1 MISALNKYNMTL
13 AIMKGIAIVSVV
25 AGHCTMYK
33 VVENY
38 VNQYHL
44 AVFFFVAGYFLTDK
58 YVNSP
63 ILLIK
68 KRFKTLYV
76 PFILSGLAF
85 LLLHNVLA
93 NIYINDQSLSLSQ
106 MFVGGQNLVFKL
118 FSTEPLMGAMWF
130 CPVLLFASI
139 ISVIVL
145 AIGRKI
151 GRENDVPIFCL
162 MIMTVF
168 CGSFSLK
175 ILCLKSPYC
184 IWQNMIISGI
194 LFEGWLFRK
203 YFERFVPSNK
213 MIMLLLFLIMSIII
227 GVNVKFGTLCNLQVD
242 NVNIVPA
249 WALLVAAFVG
259 CIMVYSLSAL
269 FIDTKMGHILSVI
282 GNHSFSIMMFHFLA
296 FKLVNLIICLVDGFP
311 LTQISNFPTIQ
322 YGNIIWFFAYIFV
335 GCSFP
340 IVIVKIKNIILKKHE
355 F

>member
-1 MISALNKYNMTL
+1 MISPLNKYNMTL

-25 AGHCTMYK
+25 AGHCSMYK

-44 AVFFFVAGYFLTDK
+44 AVFFFVAGYFLSDK
-58 YVNSP
+58 YVKSP

-76 PFILSGLAF
+76 PFVLSGLVF

-93 NIYINDQSLSLSQ
+93 TIYINDQSLSLSQ
-106 MFVGGQNLVFKL
+106 MFMGGLNLVLKL

-139 ISVIVL
+139 ISVLVL

-151 GRENDVPIFCL
+151 DRENDVPIFCL
-162 MIMTVF
+162 MILTVF

-175 ILCLKSPYC
+175 VLSLKSPYC

-203 YFERFVPSNK
+203 YFERYVPSNK
-213 MIMLLLFLIMSIII
+213 VIMLLLFLIMSIII
-227 GVNVKFGTLCNLQVD
+227 GVNVNFGTLCNLQVD

-249 WALLVAAFVG
+249 WALLVAALVG
-259 CIMVYSLSAL
+259 CIMVYSLSTL
-269 FIDTKMGHILSVI
+269 FIGTKIGHILAVI

-296 FKLVNLIICLVDGFP
+296 FKLVNLIMCLAEGYS
-311 LTQISNFPTIQ
+311 LALISNFPTIQ

-340 IVIVKIKNIILKKHE
+340 IVIVKIKNIIFKKYE